1 MNETKST
8 GTLKSTDGKTN
19 LTYFIYEP
27 QGEAKAM
34 IQIAHGMSEYVERY
48 EPLIDYLI
56 KDGFLVFGNNHLG
69 HKGSVASE
77 ADLGY
82 LGGTTDGWKYM
93 YKDVIQMG
101 ELMKKEHPGLKLFL
115 HGHSMG
121 SFIAR
126 AIMVKKPGNYD
137 GVILCGTSGS
147 NPALGMGK
155 VVIKI
160 VSGLRGKRA
169 RSGLL
174 TKLFCGSYN
183 NKYEKVRTANDWLTR
198 DEAIVDLYNL
208 DKYCSFVFTAN
219 GYLNLVELLGFVTTD
234 DWYDRVPADLPI
246 YMISGEMDPVGGWG
260 KGIREVD
267 EKLRKKARADYQMK
281 LYPNMRHEIHN
292 ELGKEEVYA
301 DILNWY
307 QSQLV

>member
-8 GTLKSTDGKTN
+8 GILKSSDGKTN
-19 LTYFIYEP
+19 LTYYIYEP
-27 QGEAKAM
+27 QGEPKAM

-69 HKGSVASE
+69 HKDSVASE

-93 YKDVIQMG
+93 YQDVIQMG
-101 ELMKKEHPGLKLFL
+101 ELMKKQHPHIKLFL

-126 AIMVKKPGNYD
+126 AIMVKKPENYD

-147 NPALGMGK
+147 NAALGMGK
-155 VVIKI
+155 VMVKI
-160 VSGLRGKRA
+160 VGALRGKRA
-169 RSGLL
+169 RSALL
-174 TKLFCGSYN
+174 TKLFCGTYN
-183 NKYEKVRTANDWLTR
+183 NKYENVRTGNDWLTR
-198 DEAIVDLYNL
+198 DEAVVDRYNV

-219 GYLNLVELLGFVTTD
+219 GYLNLVEMLEYITAD
-234 DWYDRVPADLPI
+234 DWYDKVPKDLPVF
-246 YMISGEMDPVGGWG
+246 MISGDMDPVGGWS
-260 KGIREVD
+260 KGIHEVD
-267 EKLRKKARADYQMK
+267 EKFRKKPMADYQMK
-281 LYPNMRHEIHN
+281 LYPGMRHEIHN
-292 ELGKEEVYA
+292 EIGKEEVYA
-301 DILNWY
+301 HILHWY
-307 QSQLV
+307 QSHI